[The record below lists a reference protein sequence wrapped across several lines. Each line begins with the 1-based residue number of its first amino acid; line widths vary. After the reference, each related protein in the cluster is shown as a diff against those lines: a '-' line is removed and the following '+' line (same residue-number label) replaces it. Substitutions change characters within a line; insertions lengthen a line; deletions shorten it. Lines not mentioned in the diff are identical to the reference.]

1 MGDRIA
7 VMNKGLVQQVDTPL
21 SLYDYPKNQFVAG
34 FIGSPGMN
42 FVEGR
47 ITSEGDR
54 NLVFEQDGLRLPL
67 GRTQT
72 ERLRHHDKTQVVLG
86 IRPEDIHDVES
97 AARADK
103 NTAPLTA
110 TVEVVEPMGSE
121 VFLTLRA
128 GKSALVARVDPSNMP
143 SVNDTVT
150 LAVEIDKAHF
160 FDHGEGHTNPLAA
173 PTAT

>member
-7 VMNKGLVQQVDTPL
+7 VMNDGSVQQVDTPL
-21 SLYDYPKNQFVAG
+21 NLYDYPTNRFVAG

-47 ITSEGDR
+47 ITSEAGG

-67 GRTQT
+67 GRSQE
-72 ERLRHHDKTQVVLG
+72 ERLSGHDDRPVVFG

-97 AARADK
+97 AARTDK
-103 NTAPLTA
+103 TTAPLTA

-121 VFLTLRA
+121 VFLNLRA

-160 FDHGEGHTNPLAA
+160 FDHGEGHTNLLAA
-173 PTAT
+173 STGT